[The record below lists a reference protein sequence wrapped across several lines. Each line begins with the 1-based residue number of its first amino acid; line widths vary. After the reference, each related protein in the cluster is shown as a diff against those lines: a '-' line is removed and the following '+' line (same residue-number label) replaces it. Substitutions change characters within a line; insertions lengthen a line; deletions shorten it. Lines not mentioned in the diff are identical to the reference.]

1 MATSSNESETDLNQ
15 ESDEEGLGNKTN
27 EEARVASEIDEK

>member
-15 ESDEEGLGNKTN
+15 ETDEEGLGNN